1 MQYLFALLVQNV
13 FLVVIVSIM
22 PIKKEACPLP
32 GSPPA
37 VLFVCLVCYLCSNFR
52 VRACLESLQNETNK
66 SKREH
71 LKRILKKPFSVLP

>member
-37 VLFVCLVCYLCSNFR
+37 VLFVWSIICV
-52 VRACLESLQNETNK
+52 A
-66 SKREH
+66 
-71 LKRILKKPFSVLP
+71 ISVLRLARQMRLL